1 MSIDQHVLFVP
12 IALVS
17 AFAHP
22 TSFRIPP
29 WFATFEFILISRL
42 LGLLFFGAQVLS
54 VVRHFDEDTSIGSVR
69 AIHNAHIHDSPLV
82 NTANPVLLELLIQLA
97 KELVH
102 NPQARQ
108 FSAKATDGAVVW
120 SWKAH
125 IQEEEFA
132 EEEGVVDPF
141 FDFVITQAVPDVKQ

>member
-1 MSIDQHVLFVP
+1 MSIGQHVLFVP
-12 IALVS
+12 VAIVP

-22 TSFRIPP
+22 TSFRIDP
-29 WFATFEFILISRL
+29 WFATFQLILISLL

-54 VVRHFDEDTSIGSVR
+54 VVCHFDEDTSIGSVR
-69 AIHNAHIHDSPLV
+69 AIHNARIHDSPLV
-82 NTANPVLLELLIQLA
+82 NTANPVLLELLIQLL

-102 NPQARQ
+102 NPQACQ

-125 IQEEEFA
+125 IQEEELA

-141 FDFVITQAVPDVKQ
+141 FDFVITQAVPGLKQ